1 MNEIVAKFISDCKNS
16 GKTFVALNQV
26 PYEVIKELAR
36 RHEPA
41 LVDSLKERVNR
52 VKEKLEH
59 IKHNIQLNKDF
70 KTVKNDIEEALAYMG
85 NWEWVCGDV
94 LDKAASLDHLPA
106 MKELADVCLN
116 NEQLRHYQAILY
128 LDGASTLEEDE
139 TRCRCASRRRWCS
152 AALSGSTTAGGTTFS
167 ISARPRRPTLTPSGW
182 PRRYTSFST
191 MSGHGLNSKDM
202 TNITNTSDS
211 LDGCKYN
218 VGDVVIFNSFFDEG
232 SFEMLV
238 CKITATYEDSLKYD
252 LVAVD
257 GGRIFD
263 RVNEADIYRDKYSL
277 HVLFNDAVEFL
288 LSEMG
293 NPRYFKE

>member
-1 MNEIVAKFISDCKNS
+1 
-16 GKTFVALNQV
+16 
-26 PYEVIKELAR
+26 
-36 RHEPA
+36 
-41 LVDSLKERVNR
+41 
-52 VKEKLEH
+52 
-59 IKHNIQLNKDF
+59 
-70 KTVKNDIEEALAYMG
+70 
-85 NWEWVCGDV
+85 
-94 LDKAASLDHLPA
+94 
-106 MKELADVCLN
+106 
-116 NEQLRHYQAILY
+116 
-128 LDGASTLEEDE
+128 
-139 TRCRCASRRRWCS
+139 
-152 AALSGSTTAGGTTFS
+152 
-167 ISARPRRPTLTPSGW
+167 
-182 PRRYTSFST
+182 

-202 TNITNTSDS
+202 TNITNNSDS